1 LLTGCL
7 LEMLLRENDVLPNML
22 KRQLSGTERA
32 LEKKPEGEML
42 LYNVERIRKNAAP
55 ILAKITELF
64 SDYTIH
70 DIRHSEQ
77 VVGILGWLIPEDLL
91 NKMNSY
97 ELFFLVT
104 ASYLHDIGMA
114 DIPELNDATLAKI
127 NDPEKRREYIRKN
140 HHLRSEQFVKA
151 QYQNLGIE
159 DVHQARFIGRICR
172 GHREKITGDLYR
184 NNDMY
189 TSKNISINL
198 PMLSMLLQ
206 VADDLDLTFERSP
219 KIIFKLM
226 QPKDEISKQEWERH
240 LATCGIGIDPENSL
254 RIRITATCQDERIH
268 RSLKRLEVRLQEKL
282 DTLSDLLFQYKEY
295 SKFLPQRIIVQI
307 KKEGY
312 EVIDAKFSL
321 QQREITTLL
330 MGERLYDRKEAALRE
345 LLQNSYD
352 ACRLRAAIDKDV
364 KPKISF
370 KLTADRREL
379 IVKDNGV
386 GMTRHQ
392 IENYLMRIGK
402 SFYTS
407 EEFLEENVGFT
418 PVSTFGIGILSCFM
432 ISNGI
437 KIQTRSKDNEP
448 LLIEINGIDDYS
460 SIKTGNQTDI
470 GTEVILFLKE
480 DCARTLDLEK
490 EIRFYAR
497 HLDFPISIILP
508 NSQQVEVSA
517 TTTNNCFI
525 FPELDWSKFDIR
537 TVKVKN
543 KEYAATVSFL
553 CQKDDKGRFI
563 PLQNRWELRN
573 GFRSKVMVSIEGIFV
588 NEMSFLLPPYL
599 ENFVFIDLNLKR
611 TTVDISVQRTS
622 IVSNNKLTKL
632 TYLLQ
637 KTVLDLFRKWGKECK
652 SQFDDNWK
660 LRNSLI
666 ESYIFYSRYGS
677 YQQEKPPRELRE
689 FIRDFYGFKL
699 FSKEGQRYFSYRE
712 LFNDDMTVT
721 VLANAPLWG
730 ADTYAN
736 DLMLNC
742 HSVGSEELYL
752 LTNWADYSLPQ
763 ICDPE
768 GEVFESWKYFYDIIG
783 KKSVKTPLK
792 KAFPSSWRLVQFTN
806 LDSERLFEQISSH
819 TLGEVTLL
827 NASNRFVALILKY
840 PEIVLSNPDR
850 VAALESFFLKFKTA
864 VRNNFQLTIQRQ
876 KQILD
881 WYIAAGVIEKA
892 DDFILTKKQLP
903 YYYQLESKK
912 HRSSLSS

>member
-1 LLTGCL
+1 
-7 LEMLLRENDVLPNML
+7 
-22 KRQLSGTERA
+22 
-32 LEKKPEGEML
+32 
-42 LYNVERIRKNAAP
+42 
-55 ILAKITELF
+55 
-64 SDYTIH
+64 
-70 DIRHSEQ
+70 
-77 VVGILGWLIPEDLL
+77 
-91 NKMNSY
+91 
-97 ELFFLVT
+97 
-104 ASYLHDIGMA
+104 
-114 DIPELNDATLAKI
+114 
-127 NDPEKRREYIRKN
+127 
-140 HHLRSEQFVKA
+140 
-151 QYQNLGIE
+151 
-159 DVHQARFIGRICR
+159 
-172 GHREKITGDLYR
+172 
-184 NNDMY
+184 
-189 TSKNISINL
+189 
-198 PMLSMLLQ
+198 
-206 VADDLDLTFERSP
+206 
-219 KIIFKLM
+219 
-226 QPKDEISKQEWERH
+226 
-240 LATCGIGIDPENSL
+240 
-254 RIRITATCQDERIH
+254 
-268 RSLKRLEVRLQEKL
+268 
-282 DTLSDLLFQYKEY
+282 
-295 SKFLPQRIIVQI
+295 
-307 KKEGY
+307 
-312 EVIDAKFSL
+312 
-321 QQREITTLL
+321 
-330 MGERLYDRKEAALRE
+330 
-345 LLQNSYD
+345 
-352 ACRLRAAIDKDV
+352 
-364 KPKISF
+364 
-370 KLTADRREL
+370 
-379 IVKDNGV
+379 
-386 GMTRHQ
+386 
-392 IENYLMRIGK
+392 
-402 SFYTS
+402 
-407 EEFLEENVGFT
+407 
-418 PVSTFGIGILSCFM
+418 
-432 ISNGI
+432 
-437 KIQTRSKDNEP
+437 
-448 LLIEINGIDDYS
+448 
-460 SIKTGNQTDI
+460 
-470 GTEVILFLKE
+470 
-480 DCARTLDLEK
+480 
-490 EIRFYAR
+490 
-497 HLDFPISIILP
+497 
-508 NSQQVEVSA
+508 
-517 TTTNNCFI
+517 
-525 FPELDWSKFDIR
+525 
-537 TVKVKN
+537 
-543 KEYAATVSFL
+543 
-553 CQKDDKGRFI
+553 
-563 PLQNRWELRN
+563 
-573 GFRSKVMVSIEGIFV
+573 
-588 NEMSFLLPPYL
+588 
-599 ENFVFIDLNLKR
+599 
-611 TTVDISVQRTS
+611 
-622 IVSNNKLTKL
+622 VSNNKLTKL

-903 YYYQLESKK
+903 YYQLESKK